1 MGVLGIALCPQKLDV
16 RVVLLKVILI
26 FMEVPVIKPALW
38 GTLKI
43 RLTTNV
49 RFVIRIA
56 GINIKKTTIYFFK
69 KDPVMEGMQI
79 NVLLALIQKY

>member
-1 MGVLGIALCPQKLDV
+1 MQTLVTWTFVMGVLGIALCLQKLDV
-16 RVVLLKVILI
+16 RVVLLEVILI
-26 FMEVPVIKPALW
+26 YMEVLVIKPAQW

-56 GINIKKTTIYFFK
+56 GKIFKTTYLYLFC
-69 KDPVMEGMQI
+69 
-79 NVLLALIQKY
+79 